1 MVDTDC
7 TGKLSKSEWLA
18 KYGNDDEF
26 GEADQDQDGV
36 IDLNEFLAFQA
47 KRAKRD
53 NDRQAGRHGTQRRRN
68 GSI

>member
-36 IDLNEFLAFQA
+36 IDLNEFLAYQA
-47 KRAKRD
+47 TRAKRD
-53 NDRQAGRHGTQRRRN
+53 LVRVPRSPALRPRKALM
-68 GSI
+68 